1 MKTVLALTLL
11 ASVAACAEAP
21 PPAVRPTAA
30 VAAAERAFS
39 ARAQVVNARDAFV
52 EHFAPDAILFAPEPS
67 PAFPGLTEGPP
78 WGVNIVWGPAAAGA
92 ACSGELGWTT
102 GPAEYR
108 RQPGG
113 EVFRRGYY
121 SSIWTRNADGPWKVL
136 VDLGV
141 GIPLDAP
148 READWTD
155 AGAQPP
161 CPPQRGDAAGFT
173 TDLARADELLI
184 SQTTSDAVAAFGAR
198 LHPEARLHRSGV
210 APVLGA
216 EAVRSALADR
226 PKLRLTRGG
235 LRAAASGDL
244 GFSYGSGAWLDA
256 AGEQRFAYLLV
267 WERVGPDWALRLI
280 VQDAVK
286 PPAAAS

>member
-1 MKTVLALTLL
+1 MKRLLALTLMSL
-11 ASVAACAEAP
+11 VAGCAEAP
-21 PPAVRPTAA
+21 APAIRPIAQ

-52 EHFAPDAILFAPEPS
+52 EHFAPEAILFAPEPK
-67 PAFPGLTEGPP
+67 PAFPGLAEGPP

-113 EVFRRGYY
+113 ELFRRGYY

-141 GIPLDAP
+141 AIPVDAP
-148 READWTD
+148 GEADWSEP
-155 AGAQPP
+155 GEQSP
-161 CPPQRGDAAGFT
+161 CTTPRGDAAAFT

-184 SQTTSDAVAAFGAR
+184 RQTESDAVAALGAR
-198 LHPEARLHRSGV
+198 LHPQARLHRSGV

-216 EAVRSALADR
+216 AAVRIALADR
-226 PKLRLTRGG
+226 PKLRLARSG

-244 GFSYGSGAWLDA
+244 GFSYGTGAWLGA
-256 AGEQRFAYLLV
+256 TGEQRFAYLMV
-267 WERVGPDWALRLI
+267 WERVGPDWTLRLI
-280 VQDAVK
+280 VQDALK
-286 PPAAAS
+286 APPAA